1 MSEANDNSAAAIFG
15 GGCFWCT
22 EAVFTELRGVQT
34 VTSGYIGGTTEN
46 PTYEQICTGQ
56 SGHAEVIRIEFNPQ
70 QISFE
75 TLLDIFFQTHDP
87 TTLNRQGVDT
97 GTQYRSS
104 IFYLN
109 EQQKEDAEQFI
120 AQLDSS
126 NAFGSKIV
134 TEVTSATTFYP
145 AEGYHQN
152 YFALNPNQQYC
163 AMLIP
168 PKIDKL
174 KKMFAKNLRS

>member
-1 MSEANDNSAAAIFG
+1 MSEVNNNLEVAIFG

-22 EAVFTELRGVQT
+22 EAVFSELKGVQS
-34 VTSGYIGGTTEN
+34 VTSGYIGGKSEN

-87 TTLNRQGVDT
+87 TTLNRQGADT

-104 IFYLN
+104 IFYNN
-109 EQQKEDAEQFI
+109 EQQKDQAEQFI
-120 AQLDSS
+120 EQLDAN
-126 NAFGSKIV
+126 NAFASKVV
-134 TEVTSATTFYP
+134 TEVTAATTFYP

-174 KKMFAKNLRS
+174 KKLFGDKLRG